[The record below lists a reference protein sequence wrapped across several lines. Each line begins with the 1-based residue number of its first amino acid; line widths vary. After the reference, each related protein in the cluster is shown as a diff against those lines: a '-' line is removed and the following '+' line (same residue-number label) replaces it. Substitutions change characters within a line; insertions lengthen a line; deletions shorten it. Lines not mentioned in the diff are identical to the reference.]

1 MPQKLPVKG
10 FKWIEDLSE
19 FDEGFL
25 KCFNGKSREGNLL
38 DINIENPE
46 KLDEL
51 HNDLPFLPKKIKI
64 EIAEEPVANFFGKNE
79 YVIHIRNL
87 KQASN
92 HGLVLKKVHKVVKFN
107 QKAWL
112 KLYIE
117 MNTGSK

>member
-10 FKWIEDLSE
+10 FKWVEDLSE

-25 KCFNGKSREGNLL
+25 KCFNGKSREGNL
-38 DINIENPE
+38 
-46 KLDEL
+46 
-51 HNDLPFLPKKIKI
+51 HNDLPFLPKKVKI
-64 EIAEEPVANFFGKNE
+64 EIAEELVANFFGKNE